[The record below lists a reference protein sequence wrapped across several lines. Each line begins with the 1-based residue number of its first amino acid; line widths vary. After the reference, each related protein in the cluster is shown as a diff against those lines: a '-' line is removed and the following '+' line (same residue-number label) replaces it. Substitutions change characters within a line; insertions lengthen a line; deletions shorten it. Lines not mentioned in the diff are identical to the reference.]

1 MKIIEK
7 NKILLGIIIS
17 SIILIGFLLRFLNF
31 SSVVTDNMV
40 QLKGAD
46 AYFFTRQA
54 QLINEFGDLPAIDQN
69 ICFPDGYA
77 NQREAILYPF
87 LISALSGLG
96 SIDSVTAYLSP
107 ILALIVSVFVLLI
120 LIELMP
126 HKWNA
131 ILVGVGVISFTGIQY
146 LARSYFG
153 FGDRHIL
160 EVALLTI
167 GLYFLIKAWNRENIY
182 WAVAS
187 GVAFALYQLTWSQTS
202 LVVLL
207 LVISIFA
214 YYLFTPKVSKK
225 FTIINIIFLALQIP
239 AGIWANYEQSIGISL
254 IGIVIIISGYFIN
267 IKLKKQSH
275 KLWSTLVIA
284 ILGLII
290 ANIFFGEFTS
300 KLSNIIFGFLG
311 PKTDGPVV
319 SEAQPMLS
327 IYSEIT
333 LLPPNVV
340 FFQLTL
346 FALSLWGFV
355 KMLNGKNLI
364 IALFGLFIA
373 ALSFH
378 RIRSEYYFVV
388 LSAISLSYLTLTNPK
403 LFKYFIILIIGFALT
418 FYISWV
424 GDLKNQQSS
433 LAFTSADYKMANWMK
448 ENLPAQNLDDPSR
461 VGVLADWQLGYLYTY
476 IASQPLLAEP
486 NFCNNL
492 KPIEFF
498 LMQDEEKA
506 FQYAKDNRIKYIIT
520 KELDYSKYYYYLS
533 QTGASDDFGIVKAQ
547 YFGKESIYYDQEYYQ
562 RMFSRLYN
570 FNGLGSLANDVYTID
585 KSGQAT
591 KYSSFEEAR
600 KSSPGSTYYSNDNK
614 KSSVPLNDL
623 KHFKLVHV
631 EADLSGGVKLF
642 EVLD

>member
-31 SSVVTDNMV
+31 SSVMTDNMV

-54 QLINEFGDLPAIDQN
+54 QLINEVGDLPAVDQN

-207 LVISIFA
+207 LVLSIFA
-214 YYLFTPKVSKK
+214 YYLFSPKVSKK

-239 AGIWANYEQSIGISL
+239 AGIWASYEQSIGISL
-254 IGIVIIISGYFIN
+254 IGIVLLISGYFIN

-311 PKTDGPVV
+311 PKTSGPVV
-319 SEAQPMLS
+319 SEAQPMLD

-388 LSAISLSYLTLTNPK
+388 LSAISLAYLTLTNPK

-506 FQYAKDNRIKYIIT
+506 FQYAKDNRIKYIVT

-570 FNGLGSLANDVYTID
+570 FNGLSSSADAVYTID

-591 KYSSFEEAR
+591 KFNSFEEAR
-600 KSSPGSTYYSNDNK
+600 KTSPGSTYYSNDNK

-623 KHFKLVHV
+623 KHFKLVHI

>member
-31 SSVVTDNMV
+31 SSVITDNMV

-207 LVISIFA
+207 LVLSIFA
-214 YYLFTPKVSKK
+214 YYLFSPKVSKK

-239 AGIWANYEQSIGISL
+239 AGIWASYEQSIGISL
-254 IGIVIIISGYFIN
+254 IGIVLLISGYFIN

-311 PKTDGPVV
+311 PKTSGPVV
-319 SEAQPMLS
+319 SEAQPMLD

-388 LSAISLSYLTLTNPK
+388 LSAISLAYLTLTNPK
-403 LFKYFIILIIGFALT
+403 LFKYIIILIIGFALT

-506 FQYAKDNRIKYIIT
+506 FQYAKDNRIKYIVT

-570 FNGLGSLANDVYTID
+570 FNGLSSSADAVYTID

-591 KYSSFEEAR
+591 KFNSFEEAR
-600 KSSPGSTYYSNDNK
+600 KTSPGSTYYSNDNK

-623 KHFKLVHV
+623 KHFKLVHI

>member
-1 MKIIEK
+1 
-7 NKILLGIIIS
+7 
-17 SIILIGFLLRFLNF
+17 
-31 SSVVTDNMV
+31 
-40 QLKGAD
+40 
-46 AYFFTRQA
+46 
-54 QLINEFGDLPAIDQN
+54 
-69 ICFPDGYA
+69 
-77 NQREAILYPF
+77 
-87 LISALSGLG
+87 
-96 SIDSVTAYLSP
+96 
-107 ILALIVSVFVLLI
+107 
-120 LIELMP
+120 
-126 HKWNA
+126 
-131 ILVGVGVISFTGIQY
+131 VGVGVISFTGIQY

-311 PKTDGPVV
+311 PKTSGPVV
-319 SEAQPMLS
+319 SEAQPMLD